1 MSRPTKRY
9 GIATLALAATTML
22 AISQLSVPASAT
34 GSPHTAPIAHVGTP
48 VVTPSPGV
56 AFGLDAPDPDVVRV
70 GTTYYAF
77 TTGTTW
83 GNHLGVLIDT
93 SGDPTVGW
101 RTLTG
106 QTYGSTALPSPP
118 SWEQADT
125 QTSPGVVQWAGRWLL
140 YYDAFD
146 PALGHYCLSM
156 ATSSSPQG
164 PYSDTSSG
172 PITCQT
178 GLGGSVDPSP
188 FVDPSTGALWLQWK
202 SNDGSSG
209 QPAYFWSAPLSA
221 DGSTIPANPSQILA
235 EDTVNHPWETTIE
248 NPDMVFAGGS
258 YVLIFSGGVWDSSNY
273 AEGYA
278 VCSGP
283 AGPCTQPQSGPILVS
298 YGSVAG
304 PGAGSLFTSPDG
316 SWWMVFA
323 GWTSGCTS
331 YSCGGAR
338 QLHVGT
344 VSLPAS
350 IGPGSGGGGG
360 AAVAITD
367 TPDANGYWLVAS
379 DGGVFAFGDAGF
391 YGSMGGTRLSR
402 PIVGM
407 ADTRDGKGYWLV
419 ASDGG
424 IFAFGDAGFHGSTGS
439 LALNRPVVGMAPTSS
454 GNGYWLVAS
463 DGGIFAFGDAGF
475 HGSTGALALNR
486 PVVGMA
492 PTSSGNGYW
501 LVASDG
507 GIFAFGDAGF
517 HGSTGSMTLNRPVVG
532 MAPTSSGNGYWLVA
546 SDGGLFAFGDA
557 GFHGSMG
564 GVPLNQPIVGMAAT
578 RDGNGYW
585 LVASDGGIFAFGDA
599 GFHGSMAG
607 KPL

>member
-1 MSRPTKRY
+1 MNRPIRWY
-9 GIATLALAATTML
+9 RNAALALATTMML
-22 AISQLSVPASAT
+22 AITQLSVPASAT

-178 GLGGSVDPSP
+178 DLGGSVDPSP

-209 QPAYFWSAPLSA
+209 QPAYFWSALLSA

-323 GWTSGCTS
+323 GWTSNCTS

-350 IGPGSGGGGG
+350 TGPGSGGGGG

-439 LALNRPVVGMAPTSS
+439 MTLNRPVVGMAPTSS

-475 HGSTGALALNR
+475 HGS
-486 PVVGMA
+486 
-492 PTSSGNGYW
+492 
-501 LVASDG
+501 
-507 GIFAFGDAGF
+507 
-517 HGSTGSMTLNRPVVG
+517 
-532 MAPTSSGNGYWLVA
+532 
-546 SDGGLFAFGDA
+546 
-557 GFHGSMG
+557 MG
-564 GVPLNQPIVGMAAT
+564 GVPLNQPIVGMATT

>member
-1 MSRPTKRY
+1 MNRPIRWY
-9 GIATLALAATTML
+9 RNAALALATTMML
-22 AISQLSVPASAT
+22 AITQLSVPASAT

-70 GTTYYAF
+70 DTTYYAF

-178 GLGGSVDPSP
+178 DLGGSVDPSP

-323 GWTSGCTS
+323 GWTSNCTS

-350 IGPGSGGGGG
+350 TGPGSGGGGGG

-439 LALNRPVVGMAPTSS
+439 MTLNRPVVGMAPTSS

-475 HGSTGALALNR
+475 HGS
-486 PVVGMA
+486 
-492 PTSSGNGYW
+492 
-501 LVASDG
+501 
-507 GIFAFGDAGF
+507 
-517 HGSTGSMTLNRPVVG
+517 
-532 MAPTSSGNGYWLVA
+532 
-546 SDGGLFAFGDA
+546 
-557 GFHGSMG
+557 MG
-564 GVPLNQPIVGMAAT
+564 GVPLNQPIVGMATT